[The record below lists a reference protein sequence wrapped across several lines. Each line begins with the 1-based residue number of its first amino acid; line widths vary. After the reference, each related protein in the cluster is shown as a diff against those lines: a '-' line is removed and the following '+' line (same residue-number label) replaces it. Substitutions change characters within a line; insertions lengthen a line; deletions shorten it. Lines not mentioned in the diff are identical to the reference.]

1 MKKVYAINGSPRR
14 NRNTATL
21 LDKVLEG
28 CRDAFPG
35 MVETERINLGDLHYT
50 GCKSCFACKLKDGPS
65 YGTCA
70 LRDDIRPV
78 LEKIRTANA
87 VVFGSPIYYNTITSL
102 LHAFYERLFFPY
114 LTYKKGFPTLVTNRM
129 KTACVYTMTVTERD
143 MLERG

>member
-70 LRDDIRPV
+70 LRDDIRPCWKRYGLPMPSCSV
-78 LEKIRTANA
+78 PPSI
-87 VVFGSPIYYNTITSL
+87 TI
-102 LHAFYERLFFPY
+102 P
-114 LTYKKGFPTLVTNRM
+114 
-129 KTACVYTMTVTERD
+129 
-143 MLERG
+143 